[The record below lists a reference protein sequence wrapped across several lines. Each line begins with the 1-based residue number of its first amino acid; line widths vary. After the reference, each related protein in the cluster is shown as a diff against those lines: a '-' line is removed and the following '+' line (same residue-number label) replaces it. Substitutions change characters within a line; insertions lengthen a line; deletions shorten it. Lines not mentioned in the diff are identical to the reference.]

1 MKKLKVLINF
11 LILSKGVH
19 GNEKGQSNRLTVQQ
33 KEGQGPITI
42 FHQDAQIHD
51 KEVGNTSLFVKK
63 QLEFEFPML
72 TFRYRKDLY
81 KREINEALKRVDE
94 YLGQTLFVE
103 SASIRPD
110 GGLIEVQDDNGNW
123 RVVLVSEAKHQGKD
137 IENIRAGKLVGKK
150 NNQDLMAAGNAIE
163 RAYKNVNEIANFML
177 SERYFPYILFLEGSN
192 FLTQNVTVIRPDG
205 REVTLVY
212 NDGTLNRLDRLTAA
226 NYGMPINT
234 NLCENRFVK
243 CNGATIMLQAA
254 SIYTKGGGGHW
265 NDEDM
270 IMIMLEVARTSLKM
284 LGTDLFEQL
293 SKR

>member
-1 MKKLKVLINF
+1 MK
-11 LILSKGVH
+11 
-19 GNEKGQSNRLTVQQ
+19 KGQSNRLTVQQ

-42 FHQDAQIHD
+42 FHKDAQIHD

-81 KREINEALKRVDE
+81 KKEINEALKRVDE

-137 IENIRAGKLVGKK
+137 IENIRTGKLVGKK

-265 NDEDM
+265 NDKDM

-284 LGTDLFEQL
+284 LESDLFEQL

>member
-1 MKKLKVLINF
+1 MK
-11 LILSKGVH
+11 
-19 GNEKGQSNRLTVQQ
+19 KGQSNRLTLQQ

-42 FHQDAQIHD
+42 FHKDAQIHD
-51 KEVGNTSLFVKK
+51 KEVGSTSLLVEK
-63 QLEFEFPML
+63 QLMHEFPML
-72 TFRYRKDLY
+72 TFRYRKDLT
-81 KREINEALKRVDE
+81 KREINEALQKIDT

-110 GGLIEVQDDNGNW
+110 GGLIEVKDDYGNW
-123 RVVLVSEAKHQGKD
+123 RVILVSEAKHQGKD
-137 IENIRAGKLVGKK
+137 IENIQAGKFVGKN
-150 NNQDLMAAGNAIE
+150 NNQDTMTAGNAIE
-163 RAYKNVNEIANFML
+163 RAYKNVNELANFML

-192 FLTQNVTVIRPDG
+192 FLTQNVTVTRPDG
-205 REVTLVY
+205 RDVTLIY
-212 NDGTLNRLDRLTAA
+212 NDGSLNRLDRLTAA

-254 SIYTKGGGGHW
+254 SIYTKGAGGHW

-284 LGTDLFEQL
+284 LGSDLFNQL

>member
-1 MKKLKVLINF
+1 MK
-11 LILSKGVH
+11 
-19 GNEKGQSNRLTVQQ
+19 KGQSSRLTTQQ

-42 FHQDAQIHD
+42 FHEDAQIHD
-51 KEVGNTSLFVKK
+51 REVGSTSLFVMK
-63 QLEFEFPML
+63 QLEHEFPML
-72 TFRYRKDLY
+72 KFRYRKDLP
-81 KREINEALKRVDE
+81 KKEINEALQRVDK

-110 GGLIEVQDDNGNW
+110 GGLVEVKDDAGNW

-150 NNQDLMAAGNAIE
+150 NDQDLMAAGNAIE
-163 RAYKNVNEIANFML
+163 RAYKNVNEIAKFML

-192 FLTQNVTVIRPDG
+192 FLTENVTVTRPDG
-205 REVTLVY
+205 RKVTLVY

-226 NYGMPINT
+226 NYGMPINR
-234 NLCENRFVK
+234 NLCINKFVK
-243 CNGATIMLQAA
+243 CNGATVMLQAA
-254 SIYTKGGGGHW
+254 SIYTKGEGGHW

-270 IMIMLEVARTSLKM
+270 ILVMLEVARTSLKM
-284 LGTDLFEQL
+284 LGSDLFEQL

>member
-1 MKKLKVLINF
+1 MIRKSGIPLF
-11 LILSKGVH
+11 LS
-19 GNEKGQSNRLTVQQ
+19 
-33 KEGQGPITI
+33 
-42 FHQDAQIHD
+42 
-51 KEVGNTSLFVKK
+51 KK

-81 KREINEALKRVDE
+81 KKEINEALKRVDE

-137 IENIRAGKLVGKK
+137 IENIRTGKLVGKK

-265 NDEDM
+265 NDKDM

-284 LGTDLFEQL
+284 LGSDLFEQL

>member
-1 MKKLKVLINF
+1 MK
-11 LILSKGVH
+11 
-19 GNEKGQSNRLTVQQ
+19 KGQSNRLTTQQ

-42 FHQDAQIHD
+42 FHKDAQIHD
-51 KEVGNTSLFVKK
+51 KEVGNTSLFVIK
-63 QLEFEFPML
+63 QLEYEFPML
-72 TFRYRKDLY
+72 TFRYRKDLS
-81 KREINEALKRVDE
+81 KKEINEALQRIDK

-137 IENIRAGKLVGKK
+137 IENIKAGKLVGKK

-177 SERYFPYILFLEGSN
+177 AERYFPYILFLEGSN
-192 FLTQNVTVIRPDG
+192 FLTQNVTVTRPDG
-205 REVTLVY
+205 RTVMLVY
-212 NDGTLNRLDRLTAA
+212 DDGTLNRLDRLTAA

-234 NLCENRFVK
+234 NLCKNRFVK

-254 SIYTKGGGGHW
+254 SIYTKGEGGHW

-270 IMIMLEVARTSLKM
+270 IMVMLNVARTSLQM
-284 LGTDLFEQL
+284 LGSDLFKQL
-293 SKR
+293 TAK